1 MFKKSLKTPQKN
13 VSPAARLIPGPLV
26 KSWLR
31 AWLQQ
36 MIRNPAY
43 DGSSEEDEEIDS
55 VDIAPLISSL
65 TTPIVTAPERDL
77 IGV

>member
-1 MFKKSLKTPQKN
+1 
-13 VSPAARLIPGPLV
+13 
-26 KSWLR
+26 
-31 AWLQQ
+31 

-43 DGSSEEDEEIDS
+43 DGSSEEDEEIDP